1 MKKFFTILLLTILSI
16 SMMFGKSFKNEK
28 VSLETPR
35 ENYFSNLTFT
45 SFLNSSN
52 QFFLYSESKKTLLSV
67 KINIL
72 SAFNPEDIYIE
83 DYLKNID
90 FNFENFKIID
100 FDYNTF
106 TLYSDNKIIKISESG
121 DVISTNKIS
130 IDLGKFPLIKK
141 IDEDKYFIVDKKFY
155 TVSSSGTVLDSFDSI
170 KTSEFTIKP
179 TNIVNLATFGYDLYF
194 ITDKNSI
201 ITYNPLTKMGE
212 IILKE
217 FDHGRIKNLAIEPYT
232 KSIFISFTN
241 NDQDMS
247 IGYVDLKEQVVKV
260 IDNEKVS
267 DFLGIL
273 FNKGFLCV
281 IKKDGYKVFSILDIV
296 K

>member
-16 SMMFGKSFKNEK
+16 SMIFCKSFKIEK

-35 ENYFSNLTFT
+35 ENYFPNLIFT

-130 IDLGKFPLIKK
+130 
-141 IDEDKYFIVDKKFY
+141 Y
-155 TVSSSGTVLDSFDSI
+155 
-170 KTSEFTIKP
+170 
-179 TNIVNLATFGYDLYF
+179 
-194 ITDKNSI
+194 
-201 ITYNPLTKMGE
+201 
-212 IILKE
+212 
-217 FDHGRIKNLAIEPYT
+217 
-232 KSIFISFTN
+232 
-241 NDQDMS
+241 
-247 IGYVDLKEQVVKV
+247 
-260 IDNEKVS
+260 
-267 DFLGIL
+267 
-273 FNKGFLCV
+273 
-281 IKKDGYKVFSILDIV
+281 
-296 K
+296 

>member
-16 SMMFGKSFKNEK
+16 SMIFCKSFKIEK

-35 ENYFSNLTFT
+35 ENYFPNLIFT

-130 IDLGKFPLIKK
+130 IDPWLLKSFPNPI
-141 IDEDKYFIVDKKFY
+141 
-155 TVSSSGTVLDSFDSI
+155 
-170 KTSEFTIKP
+170 
-179 TNIVNLATFGYDLYF
+179 ATFAA
-194 ITDKNSI
+194 K
-201 ITYNPLTKMGE
+201 
-212 IILKE
+212 
-217 FDHGRIKNLAIEPYT
+217 
-232 KSIFISFTN
+232 
-241 NDQDMS
+241 
-247 IGYVDLKEQVVKV
+247 
-260 IDNEKVS
+260 
-267 DFLGIL
+267 
-273 FNKGFLCV
+273 
-281 IKKDGYKVFSILDIV
+281 
-296 K
+296 

>member
-16 SMMFGKSFKNEK
+16 SMIYGKGFKIEK
-28 VSLETPR
+28 VSFETLR
-35 ENYFSNLTFT
+35 ENYFSNLNFT

-72 SAFNPEDIYIE
+72 SAFNPEEIYIE
-83 DYLKNID
+83 EYLKNID
-90 FNFENFKIID
+90 FNIENFKIID
-100 FDYNTF
+100 FEHKSF
-106 TLYSDNKIIKISESG
+106 TLYSGNKIFKISDSG
-121 DVISTNKIS
+121 NVISTNKIN
-130 IDLGKFPLIKK
+130 IDLGKLPLIKK

-155 TVSSSGTVLDSFDSI
+155 TVSSSGTVLDSFVNI
-170 KTSEFTIKP
+170 KTSEFIIKP
-179 TNIVNLATFGYDLYF
+179 TNIVNFATSDYDLYF

-201 ITYNPLTKMGE
+201 ISYNPLTKMGE

-217 FDHGRIKNLAIEPYT
+217 FNNGRIKNIAVEPYT
-232 KSIFISFTN
+232 NSIFISFTN

-247 IGYVDLKEQVVKV
+247 IGYLDLKEQVVIV

-273 FNKGFLCV
+273 INKGFLCV
-281 IKKDGYKVFSILDIV
+281 IKKDGYKVFSVLDLV

>member
-16 SMMFGKSFKNEK
+16 SMIFCKSFKIEK

-35 ENYFSNLTFT
+35 ENYFPNLIFT

-130 IDLGKFPLIKK
+130 IDP
-141 IDEDKYFIVDKKFY
+141 
-155 TVSSSGTVLDSFDSI
+155 
-170 KTSEFTIKP
+170 
-179 TNIVNLATFGYDLYF
+179 
-194 ITDKNSI
+194 
-201 ITYNPLTKMGE
+201 
-212 IILKE
+212 
-217 FDHGRIKNLAIEPYT
+217 
-232 KSIFISFTN
+232 
-241 NDQDMS
+241 
-247 IGYVDLKEQVVKV
+247 
-260 IDNEKVS
+260 
-267 DFLGIL
+267 
-273 FNKGFLCV
+273 
-281 IKKDGYKVFSILDIV
+281 
-296 K
+296 